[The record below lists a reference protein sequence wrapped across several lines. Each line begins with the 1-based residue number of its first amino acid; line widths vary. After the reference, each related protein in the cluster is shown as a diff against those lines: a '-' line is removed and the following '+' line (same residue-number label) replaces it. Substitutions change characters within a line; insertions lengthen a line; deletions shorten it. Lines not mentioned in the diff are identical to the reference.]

1 LLGAKSLKNIK
12 TKRGKETPD
21 PLSLKTKQMKI
32 KAINI
37 RSPRTG
43 NGVANQFE
51 ITFEHDNFKT
61 IFFQSYNSV
70 IAKLHL
76 NTKGDWAVYLDSK
89 DWDYSRTTL
98 KYLRVFLNDY
108 INFDGYTKD
117 IRDNIESGLYK
128 LTNLN

>member
-1 LLGAKSLKNIK
+1 
-12 TKRGKETPD
+12 
-21 PLSLKTKQMKI
+21 MKI

-51 ITFEHDNFKT
+51 ITFEHDNFRT

-76 NTKGDWAVYLDSK
+76 NKKGDWAVYLDSE

-98 KYLRVFLNDY
+98 KYFRVFLNDY
-108 INFDGYTKD
+108 INFDCFTKD
-117 IRDNIESGLYK
+117 IRNNINKGLYK